1 MARNTTKSN
10 NNKTLSLTAKNT
22 KLFSYV
28 GSKFKYKKYYD
39 SLLTNVKKKE
49 YKVYIEAFAGS
60 LASLFHNL
68 EHVKADKIIINDF
81 NPKIINLYTQ
91 IKNNPTE
98 VFEKYLILENEFNR
112 IVPQFILDKYKSKG
126 VKKED
131 RIYMQEVLNFYT
143 DAKEVYNNLVLN
155 TEHAALF
162 IFIMKHC
169 FSGNYTENKQ
179 GKLTTGFNWKASK
192 VNVKHVETAIMNLH
206 NFFNSNNVEFEN
218 LDVFELINKYDESDT
233 FIYLDPPYSN
243 SQIQYGN
250 GKRARKKSRKK
261 AVNNITFNEIKLHQ
275 QLIESCHSKFECVM
289 YSNNFDEIFTEYFD
303 NHTTFE
309 RNNSIGTEKIEKR
322 KLEILAIKTNEI
334 VPVLEKATA
343 VAILLSLAS
352 PVNYE
357 VIKNSTKLDNGL
369 IETNNSGYKGSE
381 TTSIIA

>member
-68 EHVKADKIIINDF
+68 EHIKADKIIINDF

-126 VKKED
+126 VNEED
-131 RIYMQEVLNFYT
+131 RIYMQEVLNFYL

-155 TEHAALF
+155 TDHAALF

-169 FSGNYTENKQ
+169 YSGNYKETKQ
-179 GKLTTGFNWKASK
+179 GKLSTAFNWCAKK
-192 VNVKHVETAIMNLH
+192 INIKQVQTAIMNLH

-243 SQIQYGN
+243 SEIQYEN
-250 GKRARKKSRKK
+250 GQRDRKKSGKN
-261 AVNNITFNEIKLHQ
+261 AVNDITFNENKLHQ

-289 YSNNFDEIFTEYFD
+289 YSNNFDEIFIESFD

-309 RNNSIGTEKIEKR
+309 RNNTIGAKKSEKS

-334 VPVLEKATA
+334 VPVLEKATPVA
-343 VAILLSLAS
+343 VLLSLAPDDYTYMLKETKAK
-352 PVNYE
+352 PV
-357 VIKNSTKLDNGL
+357 
-369 IETNNSGYKGSE
+369 IELLNNSGYEGSK

>member
-1 MARNTTKSN
+1 MASNTTKLN
-10 NNKTLSLTAKNT
+10 NNKTLSLSAKNT

-28 GSKFKYKKYYD
+28 GSKFKYKKHYD

-68 EHVKADKIIINDF
+68 EHIKADKIIINDF
-81 NPKIINLYTQ
+81 NPKIINVYTQ

-131 RIYMQEVLNFYT
+131 RIYMQEVFDFYL
-143 DAKEVYNNLVLN
+143 DAKEVYNNLILN

-169 FSGNYTENKQ
+169 FSGCYKENKQ
-179 GKLTTGFNWKASK
+179 GKLTTGFNWCAKRIDVK
-192 VNVKHVETAIMNLH
+192 VVENAIMNLH
-206 NFFNSNNVEFEN
+206 NFFKSNNVEFEN

-243 SQIQYGN
+243 SVIQYEN
-250 GKRARKKSRKK
+250 GKRSRKK
-261 AVNNITFNEIKLHQ
+261 AVDTITFNEIKLHQ
-275 QLIESCHSKFECVM
+275 QLIEMCNSKFECVM
-289 YSNNFDEIFTEYFD
+289 YSNNFDEIFIDNFD

-309 RNNSIGTEKIEKR
+309 RNNSIGTEKIGKR

-334 VPVLEKATA
+334 VPVLEKATSVA
-343 VAILLSLAS
+343 VLLRLAS
-352 PVNYE
+352 PIDYNFKV
-357 VIKNSTKLDNGL
+357 NGL
-369 IETNNSGYKGSE
+369 IETNNSDYKASE
-381 TTSIIA
+381 IASEVA

>member
-68 EHVKADKIIINDF
+68 EHIKADKIIINDF

-112 IVPQFILDKYKSKG
+112 IVPQFILDKYKSNG

-131 RIYMQEVLNFYT
+131 RIYMQEVLNFYL

-179 GKLTTGFNWKASK
+179 AKLTTGFNWCAKK
-192 VNVKHVETAIMNLH
+192 VDVKQVETAIMNLH

-322 KLEILAIKTNEI
+322 KVEILAIKTNEI

>member
-1 MARNTTKSN
+1 MATNTTKSN

-192 VNVKHVETAIMNLH
+192 VNVKKVETAIMNLH

-243 SQIQYGN
+243 SQIQYEN
-250 GKRARKKSRKK
+250 GKR

-334 VPVLEKATA
+334 VPVLEKATSVA
-343 VAILLSLAS
+343 VLLRLAS
-352 PVNYE
+352 PIDYDFKV
-357 VIKNSTKLDNGL
+357 NGL
-369 IETNNSGYKGSE
+369 IETNNSDYKALEIASE
-381 TTSIIA
+381 VA